1 MPPETTGR
9 PRGQE
14 SIVAAIVRLRRA
26 LEASADALASPTL
39 DGLLAA
45 ELAIEGALAD
55 LPPLESVDSPERALV
70 RAELDRA
77 RAALLRCRRLGS
89 ALGDFI
95 RVSFEAHGR
104 SSGYGHYEP
113 VFAGRALNER
123 V

>member
-1 MPPETTGR
+1 MQHPGILP
-9 PRGQE
+9 
-14 SIVAAIVRLRRA
+14 AIVRLRSA

-55 LPPLESVDSPERALV
+55 LPPLDDAAAPERALA

-89 ALGDFI
+89 ALGDFV
-95 RVSFEAHGR
+95 RLSFEAHGR
-104 SSGYGHYEP
+104 SSGYGSYEP
-113 VFAGRALNER
+113 VIAGRTLNER